1 MVEDELS
8 NYYIKLGI
16 SGQVKTG
23 LSNSSYL
30 LKELKKLLNALN
42 GFRQKKAEL
51 RKEVYEML
59 ISIRLNMDNLI
70 NHLPHHEASRLQKEI
85 DKIED
90 YHRSEA
96 AKKKFE
102 KKELPSV
109 KFKKLKLTD
118 IKGLGRKSA
127 ELLKSEMGI
136 KSVDDL
142 EKAAE
147 AGKLR
152 EVSGFGIKMEN
163 QVLQSIRKLKSKET
177 SSAKKKLV
185 EKKAEKKENLIMD
198 GALNSEK
205 RELELLKQ
213 DLENISRELQKKQ

>member
-152 EVSGFGIKMEN
+152 EISGFGIKMEN

-185 EKKAEKKENLIMD
+185 EKKAEKKENIMD